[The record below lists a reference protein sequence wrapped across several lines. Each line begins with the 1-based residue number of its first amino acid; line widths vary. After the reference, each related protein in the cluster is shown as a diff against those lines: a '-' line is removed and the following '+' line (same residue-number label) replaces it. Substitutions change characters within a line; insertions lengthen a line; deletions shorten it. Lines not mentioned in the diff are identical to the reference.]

1 MAVMAVENAAGMTET
16 GSSRAMSFIL
26 VNSFARRLLKRNGG
40 RLTNPKELS
49 VSLQPVSLATSRKRF
64 LVIEDEPDIANLLAL
79 HLGDL
84 DADVVIEHDGQQ
96 GLNQALTGQW
106 DAILLDLRLPN
117 LDGLDICRTIRAQAS
132 FVPIMMLTS
141 RDTELDRVLGLE
153 IGADDYMVKPFSV
166 AELKA
171 RVKALIRRARQQ
183 NSPVTTNSEQLVAQD
198 LILNHAKRSVVLE
211 KKSIE
216 LTAKEFDLLWFFA
229 SSPGTVFKRGEL
241 LDKVW
246 GYGHEGYEHTVNSH
260 INRLRSKLEKDP
272 GNPRYIQTIWGVG
285 YRFLEQAETA

>member
-1 MAVMAVENAAGMTET
+1 MAVANAAVMTET

-49 VSLQPVSLATSRKRF
+49 VSLQPVSLAASRKRF

-153 IGADDYMVKPFSV
+153 IGADDYMVKPFSI

-171 RVKALIRRARQQ
+171 RVKALVRRARQQ
-183 NSPVTTNSEQLVAQD
+183 SAPVTTENEQLSAQG
-198 LILNHAKRSVVLE
+198 LTLNHAKRSAVLE
-211 KKSIE
+211 TKPLE

-285 YRFLEQAETA
+285 YRFLEQVETA

>member
-1 MAVMAVENAAGMTET
+1 MTVMSVENAAGMTET

-84 DADVVIEHDGQQ
+84 DADVVIEHDGPQ

>member
-26 VNSFARRLLKRNGG
+26 VNSFARRLLKLNGG

-285 YRFLEQAETA
+285 YRFLEQVETA

>member
-1 MAVMAVENAAGMTET
+1 MAVANAAVMTET

-171 RVKALIRRARQQ
+171 RVKALVRRARQQ
-183 NSPVTTNSEQLVAQD
+183 SVPVTTENEQLVAQD
-198 LILNHAKRSVVLE
+198 LVLNHAKRSAVLE
-211 KKSIE
+211 TKPLE

>member
-1 MAVMAVENAAGMTET
+1 MAVANAAVMTET

-49 VSLQPVSLATSRKRF
+49 VSLQPVSLAASRKRF

-171 RVKALIRRARQQ
+171 RVKALVRRARQQ
-183 NSPVTTNSEQLVAQD
+183 SVPVTTENEQLVAQD
-198 LILNHAKRSVVLE
+198 LILNHAKRSAVLE
-211 KKSIE
+211 TKLLE